1 MVNKSFIGT
10 LLAMLVFSST
20 MAQEKT
26 VPFNVNYNPAIQPT
40 HQMQYFKPVEEDL
53 FVGDCIPFFHQGT
66 YYLYW
71 LIDKGHHS
79 SLNGLGGHQWVVS
92 TSTDLINWKNYP
104 IALGIDE
111 DWEKSI
117 CTGSVAYYNKKFYA
131 FYATRLINSEG
142 KVNEQLSYAIS
153 TDGIHFKKQK
163 PNPFYTYAPGYSQRN
178 FRDPK
183 VTIDSMG
190 YFHLFVSSATDS
202 GMRNSRG
209 ALVHLVSRDLK
220 QWEIKKPLIINQDD
234 VPECPDYF
242 HWNNWYYLIYGRGGN
257 TFYLKSTAPYGPW
270 QYPASQALNE
280 DWANVV
286 KTAEFTNGR
295 RIAAGWI
302 PSRKGAVDN
311 GNEIF
316 GGNVVLREVI
326 QDEDGTLQTKFPAEV
341 IPATARGV
349 DLKITGDTLTKQLNN
364 DTFSILSPNGEGSA
378 WFSHIPA
385 DCRITLE
392 IETLGD
398 IEEYGLYLRSSDGGN
413 SGYKLGFSPDN
424 NMVTLGNTSISAVH
438 NLNNTVKIDI
448 IMKGSI
454 IDVCVDDRRCIVNRC
469 YEQKGN
475 KLWIYARHGNV
486 LFKSVRIAELK

>member
-1 MVNKSFIGT
+1 MVNKSFLGF

-20 MAQEKT
+20 MAQDKN

-40 HQMQYFKPVEEDL
+40 NQMQYFKPVEDDL

-92 TSTDLINWKNYP
+92 TTTDLINWKNYP
-104 IALGIDE
+104 IVLGIDE

-131 FYATRLINSEG
+131 FYATRLINKEG

-183 VTIDSMG
+183 VTIDSLG

-202 GMRNSRG
+202 GMRDSKG
-209 ALVHLVSRDLK
+209 ALVHLVSKDLK
-220 QWEIKKPLIINQDD
+220 QWDIKKPLIINQDD

-257 TFYLKSTAPYGPW
+257 TFYLKSPAPYGPW
-270 QYPASQALNE
+270 QYPASQTLNE

-295 RIAAGWI
+295 RIAAGWV
-302 PSRKGAVDN
+302 PSRKGAADN

-316 GGNVVLREVI
+316 GGNVVLREII
-326 QDEDGTLQTKFPAEV
+326 QDPDGTLQTKFPAEV
-341 IPATARGV
+341 IPATGKMV
-349 DLKITGDTLTKQLNN
+349 NLKLTSDTLTKQVNN
-364 DTFSILSPNGEGSA
+364 DTYNILTPNGQGA
-378 WFSHIPA
+378 AYFSNIPLN
-385 DCRITLE
+385 CRITLE
-392 IETLGD
+392 METLGD
-398 IEEYGLYLRSSDGGN
+398 VEEYGLYLRSGDGGN

-424 NMVTLGNTSISAVH
+424 NTVSLGNTSISAVS

-454 IDVCVDDRRCIVNRC
+454 IDVCVDNRRCIVNRC

-486 LFKSVRIAELK
+486 LFKSVKIAEFK